1 MSIVVCS
8 FVFLLPILA
17 AIIYNNSQKKKV
29 KANMKVVYYKF
40 FVFCTI
46 LFLSSQISIKL
57 TSKESTYAG
66 IIFIG
71 NILMAL
77 LVFEFFLIPNQ
88 ETHPDDIAI
97 IHTSVLWLVGFLF
110 VLLCCFGHFMDI
122 AVPENEWNLHPIYDI
137 RKISTKVY
145 SELAMPSN
153 DVENLPICNLFSYVK
168 KTGDSVSA
176 ESLDDLPPLVDASGR
191 KAEDVF
197 DWADISGINKYPHL
211 NKPVASPAQQWPS
224 QQLPNNNTTV

>member
-1 MSIVVCS
+1 MSIAVS
-8 FVFLLPILA
+8 SIVFLLPILA

-29 KANMKVVYYKF
+29 IANMKVVYYKF

-46 LFLSSQISIKL
+46 LFLSSQISIKI
-57 TSKESTYAG
+57 TEEASMNTG
-66 IIFIG
+66 IKVFG

-88 ETHPDDIAI
+88 ETHPDDVAI
-97 IHTSVLWLVGFLF
+97 IHTSVLWLLGFLF
-110 VLLCCFGHFMDI
+110 VLLCCFNHFPDI
-122 AVPENEWNLHPIYDI
+122 SKPENGWNMHPIYDI
-137 RKISTKVY
+137 RQISTKVY
-145 SELAMPSN
+145 SDLAMPSN

-176 ESLDDLPPLVDASGR
+176 ASLDDLPPLVDASGR

-197 DWADISGINKYPHL
+197 DWADVSGINKYPHL
-211 NKPVASPAQQWPS
+211 NKPAASPAQQWPS

>member
-1 MSIVVCS
+1 MSSAVSSI
-8 FVFLLPILA
+8 VFLLPILA

-46 LFLSSQISIKL
+46 LFLSSQISIKI
-57 TSKESTYAG
+57 TDQQSMSSG
-66 IIFIG
+66 ITFVG

-77 LVFEFFLIPNQ
+77 LVFEFFLIPSQ

-110 VLLCCFGHFMDI
+110 VLVCCFSHFTDI

-176 ESLDDLPPLVDASGR
+176 ASTDDLPPLVDASGR
-191 KAEDVF
+191 KAEDMF
-197 DWADISGINKYPHL
+197 DWADVSGINKYPHL
-211 NKPVASPAQQWPS
+211 NKPVSSPAQQWPS